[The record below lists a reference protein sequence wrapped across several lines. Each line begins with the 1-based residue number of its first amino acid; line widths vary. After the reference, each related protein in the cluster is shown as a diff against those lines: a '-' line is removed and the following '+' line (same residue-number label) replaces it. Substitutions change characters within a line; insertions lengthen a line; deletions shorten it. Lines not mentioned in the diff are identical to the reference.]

1 MSEQNSNQ
9 QQENGF
15 SIQRIYIKD
24 ISFETPNVPQI
35 FTKEWQP
42 EVNIELNTSSQVI
55 VDNVY
60 EVSLRL
66 TVTTKSGDQV
76 AYICEVTQAGIFS
89 ILGLNGSQLQ
99 HCLAAFCPNILFPY
113 AREMISSLVNK
124 GSFLPINLDPVNFD
138 ALYANYLQQQQTEQ
152 TPVTDSPEN
161 LQ

>member
-35 FTKEWQP
+35 FTQEWQP